1 MYNLEN
7 CPLSD
12 KNGSYGGQAG
22 LKEGIIFDNKYWLV
36 KYPKSTK
43 SMARVE
49 DSYTTSLIIKS
60 SIFYKIFNFIF
71 SFLYIFIKYSY
82 FFRF

>member
-43 SMARVE
+43 SMARV
-49 DSYTTSLIIKS
+49 
-60 SIFYKIFNFIF
+60 
-71 SFLYIFIKYSY
+71 
-82 FFRF
+82 